1 MFFPGKSCG
10 FCFVISFSC
19 TSNGSKLTS
28 IGYCQILNEKRYF
41 QPCQLCRVKK
51 KQQCNFGHIIM
62 VNVEVLHTL
71 NSVDLFQ
78 AEFSHFVQ
86 SLVQWCA
93 YVARLNFFVERAL
106 ASLWFLSVKR
116 NYHEND
122 NKNVAN
128 GCGDRWIY
136 YTWPDYSRVWNECW
150 GNLLFLYLGKILL

>member
-1 MFFPGKSCG
+1 MFFHCKSCG

-51 KQQCNFGHIIM
+51 QQCNFGPIIM
-62 VNVEVLHTL
+62 INVEVLHTL

-86 SLVQWCA
+86 SLVQWYA

-106 ASLWFLSVKR
+106 ASLWFLSSQAKLSW
-116 NYHEND
+116 EQQQ
-122 NKNVAN
+122 K
-128 GCGDRWIY
+128 CCQW
-136 YTWPDYSRVWNECW
+136 VW
-150 GNLLFLYLGKILL
+150 GSMNLLYLTRLL